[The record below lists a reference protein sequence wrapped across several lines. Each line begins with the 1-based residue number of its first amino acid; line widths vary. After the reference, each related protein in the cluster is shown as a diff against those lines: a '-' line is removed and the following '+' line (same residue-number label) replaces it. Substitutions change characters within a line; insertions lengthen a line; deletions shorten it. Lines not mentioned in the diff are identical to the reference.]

1 MSANLEDPCC
11 AISYRIGSLAEA
23 RARMSIASADW
34 ALRLAAGARGG
45 AAIPAHLPE
54 SDESDTDSSGAHD
67 APSDTEQEPNS
78 NGGIGPSPAVAK
90 EHNMYVGHQDEAVK
104 AGSFGEVRVGS
115 RSENAPWGAKDVAR
129 EERGRLCA
137 NSPCAQPVGEDEQV
151 CMRCRKGKDALVST
165 RPYGGHSE
173 HVRAMEDA
181 NGNGAS
187 GSHRKGPDT
196 QDGNTAQPWRAG
208 LPGSSSKS
216 DACPGLAPAPGATPG
231 SDAWPFVDLSMA
243 KNLISQCS
251 MGSLPPDCKDN
262 FRGASIRHIMVRPM
276 LLVHATS
283 ALKPFTRACIAWV
296 LHLQVH
302 CQWILSCLCF

>member
-1 MSANLEDPCC
+1 
-11 AISYRIGSLAEA
+11 
-23 RARMSIASADW
+23 MSIASADW